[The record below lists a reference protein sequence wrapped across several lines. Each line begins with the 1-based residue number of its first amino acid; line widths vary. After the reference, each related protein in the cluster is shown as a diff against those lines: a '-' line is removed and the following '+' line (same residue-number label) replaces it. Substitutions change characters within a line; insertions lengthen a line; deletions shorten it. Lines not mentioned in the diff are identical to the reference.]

1 MVLHEF
7 FCKNCG
13 SFEQIRNLK
22 NNNED
27 IACPTCGGEAKRI
40 FASPTYSGVFSGTR
54 HMLQRRNEKG
64 VEPRVVRRV
73 PKEEPAPGAQQ
84 PRHRHAHHT
93 HGDRPWMLKH

>member
-13 SFEQIRNLK
+13 SFEQIHNLK

-64 VEPRVVRRV
+64 VEPRVVRRAPV
-73 PKEEPAPGAQQ
+73 EESSPLGKPQNHSHVHNAQ
-84 PRHRHAHHT
+84 AN
-93 HGDRPWMLKH
+93 RPWMIKH